1 MANEIFD
8 TPAGTARSED
18 HCLHCMQWRQKLKTC
33 PRKGKIFQKPWK
45 STG

>member
-18 HCLHCMQWRQKLKTC
+18 QCIRCRQRMQKLKTC
-33 PRKGKIFQKPWK
+33 PRKGKIFQKPLL
-45 STG
+45 

>member
-18 HCLHCMQWRQKLKTC
+18 HFPHCKQRKQKLKTC
-33 PRKGKIFQKPWK
+33 PRKGKIFQKRLL
-45 STG
+45 